1 MTMRLTRGIAMIEF
15 ALVLPLILLFIA
27 GILDYTLLLR
37 SAIATA
43 DAARVGAQYGSANSL
58 KAADITGMQTAALN
72 AGSNIPGLTATA
84 SRVCQCS
91 DGVSVTCSSGRC
103 SSGMVQVYVQVTAQT
118 TVTPIFSYTP
128 LPFSGAVSSTTK
140 MRAR

>member
-1 MTMRLTRGIAMIEF
+1 
-15 ALVLPLILLFIA
+15 
-27 GILDYTLLLR
+27 
-37 SAIATA
+37 
-43 DAARVGAQYGSANSL
+43 
-58 KAADITGMQTAALN
+58 MQTAALN